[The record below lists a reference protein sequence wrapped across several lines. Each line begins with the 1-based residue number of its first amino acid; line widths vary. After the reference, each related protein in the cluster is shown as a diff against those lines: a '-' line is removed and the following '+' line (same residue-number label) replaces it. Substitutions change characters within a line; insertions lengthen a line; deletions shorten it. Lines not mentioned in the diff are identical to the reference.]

1 MSSSQAQL
9 RYLIRRLRQRLPPKT
24 PILVGLWPVEDQALF
39 DERNRA
45 MIGADFFASSFADVL
60 EICRKL
66 SRQETPPEAP
76 AIAA

>member
-1 MSSSQAQL
+1 
-9 RYLIRRLRQRLPPKT
+9 
-24 PILVGLWPVEDQALF
+24 
-39 DERNRA
+39 
-45 MIGADFFASSFADVL
+45 MIGADFFASSFADLL